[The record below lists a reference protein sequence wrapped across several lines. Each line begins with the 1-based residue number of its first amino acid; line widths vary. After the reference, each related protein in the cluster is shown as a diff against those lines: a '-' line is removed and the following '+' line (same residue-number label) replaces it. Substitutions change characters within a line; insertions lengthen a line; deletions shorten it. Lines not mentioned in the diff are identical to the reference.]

1 MPSNSPASVIVSC
14 YNDLAILE
22 PSLAAL
28 SVQSFRDFELIIADD
43 GSIQDY
49 APVLVAW
56 APRFAHGIQHVT
68 HEKKGYRRPRIL
80 NRAIH
85 VSRFDRII
93 IMDMDCLP
101 HRDFVRN
108 HLAYLRPGSRSW
120 TPVVSRGMRCPL
132 RSRFSSGAWDLPCR
146 CCCGCGCRARPNA
159 WSMDLSP
166 IFYESSH
173 AALLGCNFSLC
184 KSDLQSLNGLNEEI
198 QGWGGDDTELELRVH
213 FMGAKIRNLRNKVIE
228 YHLTHPHREAYV
240 EHRDAIIE
248 ASRRESRPLASGAVG
263 NPGIGLLLHP
273 FWAREVRL
281 AATRKKPARQCRW
294 LISHL
299 LYL

>member
-43 GSIQDY
+43 GSTQDY

-56 APRFAHGIQHVT
+56 APRFAYGIQHVT

-85 VSRFDRII
+85 VSRFDRVI

-108 HLAYLRPGSRSW
+108 HLAYLRPGIAITGRRVDISRDALPTAEQILGRGVGFSL
-120 TPVVSRGMRCPL
+120 PVLL
-132 RSRFSSGAWDLPCR
+132 RMWLQGKAKRVEHGFV
-146 CCCGCGCRARPNA
+146 
-159 WSMDLSP
+159 SP
-166 IFYESSH
+166 IFYESNH
-173 AALLGCNFSLC
+173 AALLGCNFSLY

-198 QGWGGDDTELELRVH
+198 QGWGGDDTELDLRIH

-240 EHRDAIIE
+240 EHRDAIIARTRAE
-248 ASRRESRPLASGAVG
+248 KAIRSRLGLSEIQASDFSC
-263 NPGIGLLLHP
+263 
-273 FWAREVRL
+273 
-281 AATRKKPARQCRW
+281 TRFGPAK
-294 LISHL
+294 
-299 LYL
+299 

>member
-1 MPSNSPASVIVSC
+1 MRTETMPSNNPASVIVSC
-14 YNDLAILE
+14 YNDRAILE

-28 SVQSFRDFELIIADD
+28 SVQNFRDFELIIADD
-43 GSIQDY
+43 GSSQDY
-49 APVLVAW
+49 ASVLAAW

-80 NRAIH
+80 NRAIF
-85 VSRFDRII
+85 VSRFERII

-101 HRDFVRN
+101 HRDFVGN
-108 HLAYLRPGSRSW
+108 HLAYLRPGIAITGRRVDISRDALP
-120 TPVVSRGMRCPL
+120 TAEQILERGLGFSLPELL
-132 RSRFSSGAWDLPCR
+132 RMWLQGKAKRVEHGFV
-146 CCCGCGCRARPNA
+146 
-159 WSMDLSP
+159 SP

-198 QGWGGDDTELELRVH
+198 QGWGGDDTELDLRLH

-228 YHLTHPHREAYV
+228 YHLTHPHREADV

-248 ASRRESRPLASGAVG
+248 RTRAEKAIRSRL
-263 NPGIGLLLHP
+263 GLSEIQKSD
-273 FWAREVRL
+273 F
-281 AATRKKPARQCRW
+281 
-294 LISHL
+294 SHTCFGPEK
-299 LYL
+299 